1 MNKRYP
7 QTIITTIAVL
17 MEQVFETVVAPTTGL
32 VQVVDVAVFNANNV
46 REKLSTFYS
55 RSRAGVAGEDGFHP
69 RDRLFEGDPLM
80 STINN
85 EMMRMTVD
93 TPEVKGMHDV
103 HGCMC
108 NRYLY
113 RALGS
118 IRGKRTAAMRSLP
131 KRSHRGTCWPK
142 IFPTPSTSS

>member
-1 MNKRYP
+1 MNKRYS
-7 QTIITTIAVL
+7 QTSITTIAVL
-17 MEQVFETVVAPTTGL
+17 MEQVFETVMAPATGL
-32 VQVVDVAVFNANNV
+32 VQVVKTGQRFRVNDLEGLQVVDVPVFNANNV

-69 RDRLFEGDPLM
+69 RDRLFEGDLMM
-80 STINN
+80 STIKN

-108 NRYLY
+108 DRYLY
-113 RALGS
+113 RALGQ
-118 IRGKRTAAMRSLP
+118 G
-131 KRSHRGTCWPK
+131 
-142 IFPTPSTSS
+142 

>member
-1 MNKRYP
+1 
-7 QTIITTIAVL
+7 
-17 MEQVFETVVAPTTGL
+17 MEQVFETVMAPATGL
-32 VQVVDVAVFNANNV
+32 VQVVKTGQRFRVNDLEGLQVVDVPVFNANNV

-55 RSRAGVAGEDGFHP
+55 RSRAVVAGEDGFHP
-69 RDRLFEGDPLM
+69 RDRLFEGDLMM

-108 NRYLY
+108 DRYLY
-113 RALGS
+113 RALGK
-118 IRGKRTAAMRSLP
+118 G
-131 KRSHRGTCWPK
+131 
-142 IFPTPSTSS
+142 

>member
-1 MNKRYP
+1 
-7 QTIITTIAVL
+7 
-17 MEQVFETVVAPTTGL
+17 MEQVFETVMAPATGL
-32 VQVVDVAVFNANNV
+32 VQVVKTGQRFRVNDLEGLQVVDVSVFNANNV

-69 RDRLFEGDPLM
+69 RDRLFEGDLMM
-80 STINN
+80 STINS

-108 NRYLY
+108 DRYLY
-113 RALGS
+113 RA
-118 IRGKRTAAMRSLP
+118 RGQ
-131 KRSHRGTCWPK
+131 G
-142 IFPTPSTSS
+142 

>member
-1 MNKRYP
+1 MNKRYS
-7 QTIITTIAVL
+7 QTSITTIAVL
-17 MEQVFETVVAPTTGL
+17 MEQVFETVMAPATGL
-32 VQVVDVAVFNANNV
+32 VQVVKTGQRFRVNDLEGLQVIDVPVFNANNV

-69 RDRLFEGDPLM
+69 RDRLFEGDLMM

-85 EMMRMTVD
+85 EMMWMTVD

-108 NRYLY
+108 DRYLY
-113 RALGS
+113 RALGQ
-118 IRGKRTAAMRSLP
+118 G
-131 KRSHRGTCWPK
+131 
-142 IFPTPSTSS
+142 